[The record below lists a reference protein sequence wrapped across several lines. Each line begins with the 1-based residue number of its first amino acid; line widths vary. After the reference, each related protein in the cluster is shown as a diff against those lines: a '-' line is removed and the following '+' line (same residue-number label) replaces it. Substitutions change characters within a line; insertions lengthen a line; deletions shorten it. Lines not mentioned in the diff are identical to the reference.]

1 MVRGPSLDVSVPV
14 LLFQVSRYS
23 FLYGSLGAIR
33 SLGRVGV
40 PTHAMITSSL
50 APHQFS
56 RYLDRSFPVDFDQD
70 NALEQLQR
78 IARQLGRPAILMPT
92 DDAAAVYAARHAQE
106 IKPFFILPSVAPE
119 LPQALANK
127 RDLYEMCTAHN
138 VPAPWTAFAGSIG
151 ETLALAAN
159 ASFPIVIKNSEP
171 FSCLSRPSVTSTT
184 IIRTHAELLRLIE
197 QWTGQ
202 PQIVVQ
208 EYVPRDV
215 AEDWIVHIY
224 CGREGIPLAAFT
236 GRKHRSWP
244 PEAGVTTAATALP
257 NEELLALAT
266 GFCRD
271 IGYRGIADMDWRFD
285 RRDGRYK
292 LVDFNP
298 RLGAN
303 FRLFVTENDIDVV
316 RAQHLDLTG
325 RPVSASPQVFGRRFT
340 VENLDLASRL
350 LQFSGPLREPEE
362 LGKVMEFAWFAID
375 DPVPFLV
382 MLLRFGA
389 LVLSRAT
396 QTIVARMKTLVSS
409 VLNRPWR
416 ARESHTDV

>member
-1 MVRGPSLDVSVPV
+1 MLRGPALDVSVPV
-14 LLFQVSRYS
+14 LLFQVSRYP

-33 SLGRVGV
+33 SLGRLGV
-40 PTHAMITSSL
+40 PTHTIITSGL

-56 RYLDRSFPVDFDQD
+56 RYLDRSFPVDLDRE
-70 NALEQLQR
+70 NALEQLRR
-78 IARQLGRPAILMPT
+78 IARQLGRPAMLLPT
-92 DDAAAVYAARHAQE
+92 DDAAAVYAARHAHE
-106 IKPFFILPSVAPE
+106 IRPFFVLPSVAPD
-119 LPQALANK
+119 LPRALANK
-127 RDLYEMCTAHN
+127 RDLYALCTAHN

-171 FSCLSRPSVTSTT
+171 LSCLSRPAVASTT
-184 IIRTHAELLRLIE
+184 IVRTHTELLRLIE
-197 QWTGQ
+197 QWTDQ

-215 AEDWIVHIY
+215 AEDWIVHVY
-224 CGREGIPLAAFT
+224 CGQEGTPLVAFT

-244 PEAGVTTAATALP
+244 PEAGVTTAATALL

-266 GFCRD
+266 GFCRN

-285 RRDGRYK
+285 RRDGRFK

-303 FRLFVTENDIDVV
+303 FRLFVTENHIDVV

-325 RPVSASPQVFGRRFT
+325 RPVNASPQVFGRGFT
-340 VENLDLASRL
+340 VENLDLAARL
-350 LQFSGPLREPEE
+350 LHSSGPMPETAQ
-362 LGKVMEFAWFAID
+362 LGKVREFAWFAID

-389 LVLSRAT
+389 LVLSRT
-396 QTIVARMKTLVSS
+396 MQNIVARAKTLVRSI
-409 VLNRPWR
+409 LNRPWR
-416 ARESHTDV
+416 AQERHTDV

>member
-1 MVRGPSLDVSVPV
+1 MARGPSLDVSVPV
-14 LLFQVSRYS
+14 LLLQVSRYS

-40 PTHAMITSSL
+40 PTHAVITGGL

-56 RYLDRSFPVDFDQD
+56 RYLDRSFPVDLDQE

-78 IARQLGRPAILMPT
+78 IAGQLGRPAILLPT
-92 DDAAAVYAARHAQE
+92 DDAAAVYAARHAHE
-106 IKPFFILPSVAPE
+106 IRPLFILPSVAPE

-127 RDLYEMCTAHN
+127 RHLYEMCMAHD
-138 VPAPWTAFAGSIG
+138 VPAPLTAFAGSIG

-159 ASFPIVIKNSEP
+159 ASFPIVIKNSAP
-171 FSCLSRPSVTSTT
+171 LSCLSKPTVASTT
-184 IIRTHAELLRLIE
+184 IIRTHAELLRLIK
-197 QWTGQ
+197 QWTSQ
-202 PQIVVQ
+202 PQIIIQ

-215 AEDWIVHIY
+215 AEDWIVHVY
-224 CGREGIPLAAFT
+224 CGREGIPLVAFT

-244 PEAGVTTAATALP
+244 LEAGVTTAATALP

-266 GFCRD
+266 GFCRS

-285 RRDGRYK
+285 KRDGHYK

-298 RLGAN
+298 RMGAN

-316 RAQHLDLTG
+316 RALHLDLTG
-325 RPVSASPQVFGRRFT
+325 RPVDALPQVFGRRFT

-350 LQFSGPLREPEE
+350 LQPSSAPREPER
-362 LGKVMEFAWFAID
+362 LGKVREFAWFATD

-389 LVLSRAT
+389 LVLSRT
-396 QTIVARMKTLVSS
+396 MQNIVARAKTLVSS
-409 VLNRPWR
+409 VLHRPWR